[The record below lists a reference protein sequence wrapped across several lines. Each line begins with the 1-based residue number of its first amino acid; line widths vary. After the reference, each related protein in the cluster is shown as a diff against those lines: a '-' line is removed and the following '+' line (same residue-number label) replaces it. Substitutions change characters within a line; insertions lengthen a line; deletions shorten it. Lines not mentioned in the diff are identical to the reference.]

1 MRVVRWVI
9 AGVLLVVAVVVAPA
23 VERLVWS
30 WGYDQSHPGDR
41 QDLLSHVRD
50 LPSGGLFVWLAL
62 LVVLIA
68 VNLRWPLNW
77 PRVALLGTVPI
88 AVFQVL
94 AELVDLALRSTAP
107 GLYLAWI
114 LGGGLGS
121 AVVAW
126 GAAKLAVLVV
136 TRPLSPDVIQSGTE
150 LVYRLRDG
158 SRLRLQGDKLLL
170 DLLLRPGSSV
180 TAMRLTIPYKDLAL
194 VQPGVLDSHA
204 QLWPLPN
211 GSVVVLSP
219 GSSLRVVGSG
229 QQWVLPLDD
238 ASDVAEIVTERARAH
253 GRLVPSDAAQGTLP
267 DAPESLPTKRF
278 RPWHTSPWPFDIA
291 VLAALALA
299 GASVD
304 YAITED
310 PLGWIT
316 FVLCLALVAGG
327 VRLLRKVRAT
337 RDQAEANPRPAD
349 AEPWGDYAPTRVP
362 LPGWSPVPTGLP
374 GTNDYGRA

>member
-1 MRVVRWVI
+1 MRVVRWAT

-23 VERLVWS
+23 AERLVWS

-41 QDLLSHVRD
+41 EDLMSHVRD
-50 LPSGGLFVWLAL
+50 LPSGGLFVWLVL

-77 PRVALLGTVPI
+77 PKVALLGTVPM
-88 AVFQVL
+88 AVIQLL
-94 AELVDLALRSTAP
+94 AEGVDLGARSRAP

-126 GAAKLAVLVV
+126 GAAKLAGLVV

-150 LVYRLRDG
+150 LAYRLRDG

-170 DLLLRPGSSV
+170 DLLLEPTGPGAI
-180 TAMRLTIPYKDLAL
+180 AMRLAIPYKELTL

-204 QLWPLPN
+204 LLWPLPN
-211 GSVVVLSP
+211 GSTVILSP
-219 GSSLRVVGSG
+219 GSSLRFVGSG

-238 ASDVAEIVTERARAH
+238 ALTVSNIVTERARAH
-253 GRLVPSDAAQGTLP
+253 GGLTEPAGTAQGALP
-267 DAPESLPTKRF
+267 EPPESLTTKRI
-278 RPWHTSPWPFDIA
+278 RPWRTSPWHFDIA

-299 GASVD
+299 GVSVN
-304 YAITED
+304 YAVTED

-316 FVLCLALVAGG
+316 VVLCLALVAGG
-327 VRLLRKVRAT
+327 VRLLRRVRAA
-337 RDQAEANPRPAD
+337 RDETEANPRPPD
-349 AEPWGDYAPTRVP
+349 AEPWGDYTPTRAP
-362 LPGWSPVPTGLP
+362 LTGWSPVATVQS
-374 GTNDYGRA
+374 